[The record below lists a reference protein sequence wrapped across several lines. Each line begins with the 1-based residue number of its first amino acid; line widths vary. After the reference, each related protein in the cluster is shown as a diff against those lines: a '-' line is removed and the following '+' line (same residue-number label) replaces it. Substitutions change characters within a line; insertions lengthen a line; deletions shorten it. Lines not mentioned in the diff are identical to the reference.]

1 MIKLHTDGGCHNQT
15 NSGFLR
21 KLGGWAYL
29 VIDGSRTFHAYGTS
43 ISTSNHA
50 MELMAV
56 IQGLRAIKSSAHIQV
71 MVNSEYVVNGVN
83 LWLPMWKNN
92 AWKTSNNEAIEQ
104 QQGWQEL
111 HREMA
116 FHSEVPLQRAS
127 LVAGDAAAPFVD
139 RLRQLAITEVISGA

>member
-1 MIKLHTDGGCHNQT
+1 
-15 NSGFLR
+15 
-21 KLGGWAYL
+21 
-29 VIDGSRTFHAYGTS
+29 
-43 ISTSNHA
+43 

-111 HREMA
+111 HREMD
-116 FHSEVPLQRAS
+116 FHSEVTLQRAS
-127 LVAGDAAAPFVD
+127 LDAGDAAAQFVD